1 MMNAVR
7 SLDRV
12 LRGDATRP
20 GDLARGSVDVPV
32 GGLSVVILGLAM
44 IYGACMGAFALVS
57 RWGTPRLHD
66 GLLQVASSAVK
77 VPLLLVLTL
86 AVTCPSLYVFNALL
100 GSRLTVA
107 ALLRLLTASVGV
119 LAALLA
125 SFGTIL
131 VFFSLS
137 TESYAFIVLLN
148 VALFAISGTLGLGF
162 LLQTLHRLAAAA
174 AVAPV
179 PVEPAAV
186 PVVPGDPE
194 SLELRDP
201 PPPRR
206 AWDPALLPGPLDR
219 LSAEYREQR
228 SVRRVFRIWVVV
240 FGLVGAQ
247 MSWVLRPFI
256 LAPDATFAVFRHRES
271 NFFGAVASKVGSL
284 FDEST
289 AGHKGRGS

>member
-1 MMNAVR
+1 MVMSGIR

-12 LRGDATRP
+12 LRGEATRP
-20 GDLARGSVDVPV
+20 GDLARGTVDVPV
-32 GGLSVVILGLAM
+32 GALAVVIALLAM
-44 IYGACMGAFALVS
+44 AYGVCMGVFALVA

-77 VPLLLVLTL
+77 VPALLVLTL
-86 AVTCPSLYVFNALL
+86 AVTGPSLYVFNALL
-100 GSRLTVA
+100 GSRLTLG

-137 TESYAFIVLLN
+137 TESYSFIVLLN
-148 VALFAISGTLGLGF
+148 VALFAISGLLGLGF
-162 LLQTLHRLAAAA
+162 LLQTLHRLAAATPA
-174 AVAPV
+174 V
-179 PVEPAAV
+179 PVEAPPEPLPVADPAGV
-186 PVVPGDPE
+186 PDLADPG
-194 SLELRDP
+194 

-206 AWDPALLPGPLDR
+206 PWGRSGEPGPLQALRD
-219 LSAEYREQR
+219 YRDQR

-256 LAPDATFAVFRHRES
+256 LSPSDDFAVFRPRQS
-271 NFFGAVASKVGSL
+271 NFYAYVLTKVGDL

-289 AGHKGRGS
+289 PARKGRGW